1 MKNIS
6 FIISFIF
13 IGITG
18 ILTSCSEDYPGP
30 DPVDV
35 TANYSNKF
43 SNPNPNLSLSYSGEN
58 IIGKSVDFSTVK
70 GKTANITLYDV
81 IPGEEVLKLVSIPLS
96 GDETSYSFSGNGT
109 GNNTDVTFDYE
120 GRVEKGKLTIN
131 LTNIKMGKSSQWAKA
146 YKMSPISYGIGKDI
160 GINEETDQ
168 YEWIESDGRIKTAP
182 FYTNMDV
189 PNLNDEKVQ
198 NVFLY
203 ANISG
208 GMRGLGSYFVAQLL
222 NGITLEPDGNILAEY
237 TADDLYIEDKKFS
250 EASTEDITYFMIG
263 KLFGATTQE
272 DIDEV
277 TTNIGR
283 KYITSPHGL
292 AYWYIKN
299 EYLYVKLDIPAIIT
313 KVMQDK
319 GKSVDQNLIAT
330 LTDAI
335 LNSDPSQLQQ
345 LLAKVNEQLDN
356 SLIAMLVKIDSNDF
370 LTIFSWMKKGIP
382 MHIEKTEE
390 NTHIYIG
397 KEVLTPIINFLPNL
411 ESSFDSLPMGQML
424 YGSYV
429 TPLVEAW
436 YQITKLD
443 VGIGLTEKRQ

>member
-1 MKNIS
+1 MKKIS
-6 FIISFIF
+6 FIISLIF
-13 IGITG
+13 ISITG

-81 IPGEEVLKLVSIPLS
+81 IPGEEALKLVSIPLS

-131 LTNIKMGKSSQWAKA
+131 LTNIKIANSSQWAKT

-160 GINEETDQ
+160 GINEETGQ

-189 PNLNDEKVQ
+189 PDLNDEKVQ

-222 NGITLEPDGNILAEY
+222 NGITLESDGNILAEY
-237 TADDLYIEDKKFS
+237 TTDDMYIEDKKFS
-250 EASTEDITYFMIG
+250 EASTDDITSFMIG

-272 DIDEV
+272 DIDKV
-277 TTNIGR
+277 TTDMGR
-283 KYITSPHGL
+283 KYTSSPRGL

-313 KVMQDK
+313 KAMQDK
-319 GKSVDQNLIAT
+319 GKTVDKNLIAT

-335 LNSDPSQLQQ
+335 LNSDPLLLQQ
-345 LLAKVNEQLDN
+345 LLAKVNEQLNN
-356 SLIAMLVKIDSNDF
+356 SLIAMLVKIDSKDF
-370 LTIFSWMKKGIP
+370 QTIFSWIKNGIP
-382 MHIEKTEE
+382 MHIDKVEG
-390 NTHIYIG
+390 NTCIYIG
-397 KEVLTPIINFLPNL
+397 KEVLTPLINFIPNL
-411 ESSFDSLPMGQML
+411 ESVFESIPMGQML
-424 YGSYV
+424 YSLYI
-429 TPLVEAW
+429 TPLVDAW

-443 VGIGLTEKRQ
+443 VGIGLTEKR